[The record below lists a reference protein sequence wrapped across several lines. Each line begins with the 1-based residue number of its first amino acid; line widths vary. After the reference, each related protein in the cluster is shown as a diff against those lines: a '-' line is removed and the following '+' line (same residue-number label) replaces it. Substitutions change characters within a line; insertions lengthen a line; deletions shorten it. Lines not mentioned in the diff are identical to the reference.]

1 MKFMLV
7 KRLVMLTV
15 CLLSAL
21 VLSSYAPLVWDNT
34 ASARAES
41 SGVESGSAESVL
53 PTIQALLSP
62 MDIPLAS
69 TVIDGEAWLF
79 LPAYG
84 DMTRLRLSLTDYED
98 AALYWEGTQTVP
110 YAANEPLDWLTLSQ
124 ETEAGV
130 HTASLIREATGEAL
144 LTLHVMQS
152 ANLRALYLWSDD
164 PEQCGREWLEDCER
178 HERST
183 TASMALISAEG
194 RISHAGDITKLRGR
208 GNGTWEEAKR
218 GYQFKLDIKADL
230 LDTGMPD
237 ERNKTWVLLANAS
250 DPTMLHNRI
259 ALDMGLELGLQE
271 TSHSEYV
278 DLYYDGDYRGTYL
291 LCEKVEVNQG
301 RVDVLDY
308 ETILKRLNNAVG
320 QRELDEL
327 SIGEAVNS
335 HGNAFTY
342 AEGLIESNSPA
353 DGSYL
358 IEMES
363 AVTLNDRCHFSL
375 SDGSM
380 YAVKNPE
387 NASQAMMN
395 YVSTRLEEAWQA
407 VSHRGVN
414 PATGLGIDDY
424 FDVDSF
430 ARLALLHELSQNFD
444 GFHYSSTYFVLP
456 AGEGRFTAGPPWDF
470 DLAFAP
476 SSVALLEHYP
486 NYQDDIG
493 FKESAGWLSA
503 FYTCQS
509 FRDAMQVIY
518 RDELYP
524 MLQSI
529 LLGGGEGRYLRS
541 LESYQQEIA
550 ASQAMNYRL
559 WSLKYS
565 WHYQPV
571 DSFDAAVEQLRAFVR
586 KRGDWL
592 SQALAGWS
600 DFDPSAVALTVDAM
614 YTQTEDTLRLLA
626 DNTCRNGVVSSFELA
641 QVREADENAYAL
653 WQVQAIIAPLEG
665 QPFGDDPAVTVNG
678 YAVTPTVLEDGAL
691 SVTFTFEDPSY
702 RPVDYYG
709 EDIGLVYDPAAY
721 AANYPELAA
730 EYADDP
736 EGLMEYF
743 YYDGM
748 MEGHKGNAFFD
759 PQELYLNFPDIA
771 DRLWEDWPMYY
782 LDFMSQGD
790 TIFWMNKGM
799 RRYTPEIVNEGM

>member
-1 MKFMLV
+1 MRFDVV
-7 KRLVMLTV
+7 KRLGMWTA
-15 CLLSAL
+15 CLLMAL
-21 VLSSYAPLVWDNT
+21 FMAIYAPIAWDSGI
-34 ASARAES
+34 SADAEEAAP
-41 SGVESGSAESVL
+41 ESATPIV
-53 PTIQALLSP
+53 QALLSP

-69 TVIDGEAWLF
+69 ALINGEPWLF
-79 LPAYG
+79 LPTHG
-84 DMTRLRLSLTDYED
+84 DMTQLRLSLVDYSDET
-98 AALYWEGTQTVP
+98 LRWEGTQSLP
-110 YAANEPLDWLTLSQ
+110 YAAGEPLDWSALSQ
-124 ETEAGV
+124 KTEPGV
-130 HTASLIREATGEAL
+130 YSASLIREATGEAL

-164 PEQCGREWLEDCER
+164 PQQYGREWLEDCER
-178 HERST
+178 HERYT
-183 TASMALISAEG
+183 TASMALISTEG
-194 RISHAGDITKLRGR
+194 RISHAGDISKLRGR
-208 GNGTWEEAKR
+208 GNGTWEESKR

-230 LDTGMPD
+230 LDTGLPD
-237 ERNKTWVLLANAS
+237 EQNKTWVLLANAS
-250 DPTMLHNRI
+250 DPTMLHNKL
-259 ALDMGLELGLQE
+259 ALDLGLELGLKE

-291 LCEKVEVNQG
+291 LCEKVEVGEG

-320 QRELDEL
+320 QRELDVL
-327 SIGEAVNS
+327 PIAEASNS
-335 HGNAFTY
+335 YGNAFTY
-342 AEGLIESNSPA
+342 TEGIIESNSPA

-358 IEMES
+358 VELES

-387 NASQAMMN
+387 NASQTMMD
-395 YVSTRLEEAWQA
+395 YISTQLEEAWQA

-414 PATGLGIDDY
+414 PSTGLGIEDY

-430 ARLALLHELSQNFD
+430 ARVALLHELSQNFD

-456 AGEGRFTAGPPWDF
+456 AGETRFQAGPPWDF
-470 DLAFAP
+470 DLAFEP

-486 NYQDDIG
+486 SYQDDIG
-493 FKESAGWLSA
+493 FKESTGWMPA

-509 FRDAMQVIY
+509 FRDAMQAIC

-529 LLGGGEGRYLRS
+529 LLDGGEGRYLRS
-541 LESYQQEIA
+541 LEGYQQEIA
-550 ASQAMNYRL
+550 ASQAMNERL
-559 WSLKYS
+559 WPLKYS

-571 DSFDAAVEQLRAFVR
+571 DTFEGAAEQLRGFVK

-592 SQALAGWS
+592 YEALMSWS
-600 DFDPSAVALTVDAM
+600 AFDPSAVTLTADAM
-614 YTQTEDTLRLLA
+614 YTQTETTFRLLA
-626 DNTCRNGVVSSFELA
+626 DNTCWNGIVDSFELE
-641 QVREADENAYAL
+641 QVQEADESAYAL
-653 WQVQAIIAPLEG
+653 WQVQAVIVPLEG
-665 QPFGDDPAVTVNG
+665 HPFGVDPSVTVNG
-678 YAVTPTVLEDGAL
+678 QAVTPSLLEDGTL
-691 SVTFTFEDPSY
+691 SITFTFEDPSY

-771 DRLWEDWPMYY
+771 DRLWEDWPSYY
-782 LDFMSQGD
+782 MDFMMQGD

-799 RRYTPEIVNEGM
+799 RRYTPEVGDVDA